1 MGLSHSDPERLRREA
16 SAKQAAH
23 QEELR
28 ASSVS
33 LSEAAD
39 LTGASA
45 DRLRRLVGRGD
56 MLAFSVEDDLRVPSW
71 QLQRSEVAPAL
82 SGVVEVAAVF
92 PGDLAD
98 LSDWIQRSHTDLDG
112 YSPAEALKQGQ
123 ANRVVALARAIGAAG
138 R

>member
-23 QEELR
+23 QQELR

-33 LSEAAD
+33 LSEAAV
-39 LTGASA
+39 LTGTSA

-56 MLAFSVEDDLRVPSW
+56 VLAFSVGDDLRIPGW
-71 QLQRSEVAPAL
+71 QLQQSEVAPAV

-98 LSDWIQRSHTDLDG
+98 LSDWIQRSNTDLDG
-112 YSPAEALKQGQ
+112 CSPAEALKQGH